1 MRSQTINSVA
11 LEELADILAET
22 DIRQSKDLGTT
33 LLHIGNHVRLG
44 GIFIVTTITD
54 ASAYVVF

>member
-1 MRSQTINSVA
+1 MRTINSVG
-11 LEELADILAET
+11 LEELAEILAET

-33 LLHIGNHVRLG
+33 LLHLGDHRVLG

-54 ASAYVVF
+54 ASAYVVC